1 MSSRD
6 RPRDHAADGAAGGD
20 GAARPP
26 DERDPRF
33 AQLVA
38 DLAERL
44 RPACAQWD
52 EDAFETLV
60 RRIARLKL
68 RWGDAHRR
76 GGG

>member
-6 RPRDHAADGAAGGD
+6 RPRDRASTGAASADGAG
-20 GAARPP
+20 PE
-26 DERDPRF
+26 ERDPRF

-52 EDAFETLV
+52 EVAFQTLV

-68 RWGDAHRR
+68 RWGDAYRR